1 MPAGVGEVVI
11 GPESALAETMAR
23 ILGDLGERLV
33 VIGERAV
40 PLEG

>member
-1 MPAGVGEVVI
+1 VLDGVGEVVI
-11 GPESALAETMAR
+11 GVESTLAETIGR

-33 VIGERAV
+33 VFGDGAV